1 MRIADADRVRLGAH
15 LAEGTTV
22 MHEGFV
28 NFNAGTLGPS
38 MVEGRISSG
47 VVVGDGSDVGGGASI
62 MGTLSG
68 GGKEVISI
76 GERCLLGANAGIGI
90 SLGDDCVVEA
100 GCYVT
105 AGTKVTLPDGRV
117 VKAAG
122 AVGLRPR
129 AVPPQLRHGHDRGRP
144 VEGAAGSSSTPSCT
158 PTERAGALTGVPM
171 TRRLAVLLAVTA
183 LVFGAGAVYLTL
195 RDGSLPSLIAPVEEC
210 QAGRRATRWSW
221 TWSSPANAALISAI
235 SVQRG
240 MPARAATIALATA
253 YQESDLRNL
262 EYGDRD
268 SLGLFQQRPSQG
280 WGSRAQ
286 LLDPYFSVNAFY
298 DALAQVDG
306 YLTMPVTQAAQQVQ
320 RSGFPGAY
328 ADHEQ
333 DARVLASALTGNSR
347 AAFWCTVDDD
357 RGEVCPDLDDAG
369 LTERAAAVRADLAR
383 TFGDL
388 ALGGF
393 APGGVSEGHMP
404 GSAHYEGRAIDVF
417 VRPISRTTSVAAGR
431 SPATSSGRPTG
442 SASTR

>member
-1 MRIADADRVRLGAH
+1 
-15 LAEGTTV
+15 
-22 MHEGFV
+22 
-28 NFNAGTLGPS
+28 
-38 MVEGRISSG
+38 
-47 VVVGDGSDVGGGASI
+47 
-62 MGTLSG
+62 
-68 GGKEVISI
+68 
-76 GERCLLGANAGIGI
+76 
-90 SLGDDCVVEA
+90 
-100 GCYVT
+100 
-105 AGTKVTLPDGRV
+105 
-117 VKAAG
+117 
-122 AVGLRPR
+122 
-129 AVPPQLRHGHDRGRP
+129 
-144 VEGAAGSSSTPSCT
+144 
-158 PTERAGALTGVPM
+158 M

-210 QAGRRATRWSW
+210 QASAGGHQVELDLEQSRY
-221 TWSSPANAALISAI
+221 AALISAI
-235 SVQRG
+235 SVQRR

-286 LLDPYFSVNAFY
+286 LLDPYFAVNAFY

-306 YLTMPVTQAAQQVQ
+306 YLTMPVTQAAQAVQ

-357 RGEVCPDLDDAG
+357 RGEVSPDLDDAG
-369 LTERAAAVRADLAR
+369 LTERAAAVRADLAQ

-417 VRPISRTTSVAAGR
+417 VRPISEDNKRRGWAVASYLVGQADRLGINTVIFDDR
-431 SPATSSGRPTG
+431 VWRVGSSDDGWQDYRVPSG
-442 SASTR
+442 SKGDQRILEHRDHVHVDVSR